1 MLQETMVEIFKALS
15 DPNRLHLMELLMDG
29 DRTNSELMSE
39 VGLSQNLLSHHL
51 NVLTEAG
58 LVTVQ
63 QSIGDARRRYYSP
76 SLAMLGACC
85 LWWKQRSPC
94 AQTLPTLRN
103 PQRVLFLCAKNGA
116 RSLIAEALAH
126 HMAPGS
132 LVASSA
138 GLAPSDGI
146 SPLVLQVLGE
156 HLVPAHMLRIH
167 TYQTLLNQPFDYVV
181 TVCDKVHEHL
191 TPELFNQSRIIH
203 WSLHDESEEGR
214 AESEQLE
221 IIHELYHD
229 IEQRLLV
236 FVQRLAQAEQA

>member
-1 MLQETMVEIFKALS
+1 MLQDTMVEIFKALS
-15 DPNRLHLMELLMDG
+15 DPNRLHLMELLLES

-76 SLAMLGACC
+76 HMATLAACC
-85 LWWKQRSPC
+85 QWWKQRSPC
-94 AQTLPTLRN
+94 IQTLPTLHQ

-146 SPLVLQVLGE
+146 SPLVLQVLAE
-156 HLVPAHMLRIH
+156 HLVRIH
-167 TYQTLLNQPFDYVV
+167 TYQALVNQPFDYVV
-181 TVCDKVHEHL
+181 TVCDTVHEHL
-191 TPELFNQSRIIH
+191 SPETFTQARVVH
-203 WSLHDESEEGR
+203 WSLHDPAEEHGM
-214 AESEQLE
+214 ESEQLE
-221 IIHELYHD
+221 TIHQLYHD
-229 IEQRLLV
+229 IEQRLTV